1 MKRVVALLVSILGI
15 LSGTVFAVNFS
26 DLTSDCWAY
35 EPIVE
40 MANKGILNGYPD
52 GTFLPNKSITRAEF
66 AKILVLSLN
75 LKDEENKNNIFDDVD
90 STHWSYNY
98 VRIASNYLSGYTNG
112 SQIYFMP
119 DEEAVR
125 EDMAVAIVMATN
137 LQSKEYD
144 LSTLDRF
151 SDKDS
156 ISESFKKYV
165 AIAVENNLM
174 RGNADGTFNPK
185 GKLTRAEV
193 SQLMLNT
200 TKELEKIAINET
212 EKEDNKAEKEL
223 ISSGN
228 TGKFVDMRGNGF
240 VMVGSHSGYV
250 DLTHKDSIVKSI
262 KELFDIYD
270 EKVEYAVYSGNT
282 IVITKIIKDGN
293 EDDIEKYEETD
304 LTISVDTVKSPFEKT
319 DSIKIS
325 FNRDLK
331 SNEFYEVGLYK
342 KGSPDGMNF
351 IDYAKKSVKEI
362 TINGQDIFSA
372 IEKNAFIGI
381 SKVDGASVTITIRVL
396 YYNDEGYSRLLFE
409 KPINLTLEDTE
420 KEDNKA
426 EKELISSGNT
436 GKFVDMRGNRYVMIT
451 TDSTSYSGY
460 VDFTNADSVVKNM
473 DELFDIYDKIVKFSV
488 YSDNSIV
495 ITDVTE
501 KDIDLVVKVNG
512 KIIKEDSENTVYMS
526 INETPIVISTSSQVK
541 KILYKWN
548 IENQKTSKFSTQDGN
563 NSLTNKCE
571 IVPELDLDYSNYAFE
586 VYYIDKNGNESKH
599 YNYKFEV
606 YIENTIYSSVYQNV
620 YLNNLHTKGKN
631 LKIDASTLDVSGLEE
646 GKDFIALQITGLS
659 NVYMN
664 KLTKIKFEEVQN
676 LEHIS
681 EIKNDTL
688 YMEKPNGDSGINL
701 SIETIKYNVAEE
713 NIFIYRCKLWKD
725 GEITVKGVDTVKAQ
739 DIGSDTFKVDDKI
752 MQIEVNDKNSLLVFR
767 AN

>member
-1 MKRVVALLVSILGI
+1 MKKVVALLIVTLGI

-26 DLTSDCWAY
+26 DLTSEHWAY

-40 MANKGILNGYPD
+40 MANKGILSGYPD

-137 LQSKEYD
+137 LQNKEYN
-144 LSTLDRF
+144 LSSLDRF

-174 RGNADGTFNPK
+174 RGNANGTFNPK

-200 TKELEKIAINET
+200 TKELEKITINET
-212 EKEDNKAEKEL
+212 EKEDNKVEKEL
-223 ISSGN
+223 ILSGN
-228 TGKFVDMRGNGF
+228 TGKFVDMRNNGF

-270 EKVEYAVYSGNT
+270 EKVEYSVYSDNT

-293 EDDIEKYEETD
+293 EDDIKKYEETD
-304 LTISVDTVKSPFEKT
+304 LTISVDKVKSPFEKT

-331 SNEFYEVGLYK
+331 SNEIYEVGLYK
-342 KGSPDGMNF
+342 KGSSDGMDF
-351 IDYAKKSVKEI
+351 IDYAKKSGKEI
-362 TINGQDIFSA
+362 IINGQDIFSA

-409 KPINLTLEDTE
+409 KPINLTLKNEE
-420 KEDNKA
+420 KKLL
-426 EKELISSGNT
+426 KQGSGQ
-436 GKFVDMRGNRYVMIT
+436 FVDMRGNRYVMIA

-473 DELFDIYDKIVKFSV
+473 DELFDIYDKIVKFAV

-495 ITDVTE
+495 ITDFTE
-501 KDIDLVVKVNG
+501 KDIDLVVRVNE

-548 IENQKTSKFSTQDGN
+548 IENQKTSRFSTQDGD

-571 IVPELDLDYSNYAFE
+571 IVPELDLDYSNYTFE
-586 VYYIDKNGNESKH
+586 AYYIDKNGNESKH
-599 YNYKFEV
+599 YNYKFKV

-646 GKDFIALQITGLS
+646 GKDLIALQITGLS

-664 KLTKIKFEEVQN
+664 KLTKIKFEEVQK

-681 EIKNDTL
+681 EIENNTL
-688 YMEKPNGDSGINL
+688 YMEKQNGDSGINL
-701 SIETIKYNVAEE
+701 SIKTIKYNVAEE
-713 NIFIYRCKLWKD
+713 NIFIYRCKLWAD
-725 GEITVKGVDTVKAQ
+725 GKITVKGIDTVKAQ

-752 MQIEVNDKNSLLVFR
+752 MQIKVNDKNSLLIFR
-767 AN
+767 EN